1 MLLLMLIWKNK
12 CKNSQEIKEKEQL
25 QGKLALATLKSA
37 EKPLYLQQ
45 LGTGILWPKQIS
57 GVA

>member
-1 MLLLMLIWKNK
+1 MLIWKNK

-37 EKPLYLQQ
+37 AKPLYLQQ